1 MGLPVVVVRGIL
13 ESGKTTFLT
22 DSLINGDFGDVGKTL
37 ILSQEEGETLYDSDY
52 LKSANAS
59 VVNID
64 SVNDWNLDNLNR
76 LVASYKPQV
85 VFIEANEMW
94 DFNNLYMP
102 RYFDVQ
108 QTVTIIDGETFN
120 IYVNNMRQK
129 FNDMV
134 IASDLVIINRCE
146 EKPET
151 SNMKRNVKMM
161 NSSAMVIATDYTGR
175 QLNLASDLPYKVD
188 GEEIVLTLDDF
199 GAFYIDTFESKARY
213 ENKIVVFDC
222 MAVFNKKLPPRS
234 FIAGRLAMTCCA
246 DDIQLLGHLCAFP
259 KGFSVKNESWVR
271 LKARV
276 HYMTFKGSEEEQV
289 VLEMISAESIVA
301 PSEEDALVKLI

>member
-1 MGLPVVVVRGIL
+1 M
-13 ESGKTTFLT
+13 
-22 DSLINGDFGDVGKTL
+22 
-37 ILSQEEGETLYDSDY
+37 
-52 LKSANAS
+52 
-59 VVNID
+59 
-64 SVNDWNLDNLNR
+64 
-76 LVASYKPQV
+76 
-85 VFIEANEMW
+85 
-94 DFNNLYMP
+94 
-102 RYFDVQ
+102 
-108 QTVTIIDGETFN
+108 TIIDGSTFN
-120 IYVNNMRQK
+120 QYFNNMRQK

-134 IASDLVIINRCE
+134 KASDLVIINRCE
-146 EKPET
+146 ENPET

-213 ENKIVVFDC
+213 ENKIVIFDC

-289 VLEMISAESIVA
+289 VLEMISADSIVA